1 MVFEKLKDLIVVF
14 VEISVGIN
22 YIVLDDVKIDLFG

>member
-22 YIVLDDVKIDLFG
+22 CIVLDDVKIYLFW